1 MEDLTQKKTI
11 RLISITYFA
20 TALLFLIN
28 EIFNINPSLSYLGLL
43 RLILLQILYIYSS
56 SKRNYLFIGVLVFV
70 IISNFFF
77 QYKTK
82 SFLFYGMIA
91 YLINRL
97 LSLILV
103 YQNITPKKIMPILI
117 CTIPFLF
124 FYLYVIFL
132 ICDFYSSNFLI
143 LLFNGILMSLL
154 GGISLSNYYLEKNE
168 INNKNSF
175 LLISIILF
183 VMQNFIFIL
192 QKYFTLEKIF
202 EPINIILNTSSLYIF
217 YRFIILSEK
226 YQNNK

>member
-20 TALLFLIN
+20 IALLFLIN

-132 ICDFYSSNFLI
+132 IYDFYSSNFLI

>member
-103 YQNITPKKIMPILI
+103 YQNITPKKIIPILI

-132 ICDFYSSNFLI
+132 ICYFYSSNFLI